1 MSGVLSRAER
11 REVREVMRDTA
22 PVVDEYEEPG
32 VLLERFERGPLV
44 PPSHNALMA
53 QAQMITEAAR
63 EAKVLG
69 EDESWR
75 ALARA
80 RRRRGGDVVA
90 RARNRQG
97 AFARIGRR

>member
-1 MSGVLSRAER
+1 MTDVLSRAER
-11 REVREVMRDTA
+11 REVREAMRDTA
-22 PVVDEYEEPG
+22 PVVDEYGQPG
-32 VLLERFERGPLV
+32 VLLERFEAGPLV
-44 PPSHNALMA
+44 VPSYTALMA

-63 EAKVLG
+63 EARVYVD
-69 EDESWR
+69 DESWR

-80 RRRRGGDVVA
+80 RQRRSGDVIT